1 MDAMEREL
9 LILIFQTDS
18 LYRNGQSKW
27 AVRAGQA
34 VSAHTQFKMNHKKK
48 WLHTSVCDY
57 FSITSRQ
64 KSIWSS
70 HSTSERE
77 SVSHS
82 LVSDSL
88 QCHGLYSAWLLC
100 PWNSPGKNTRVGSH
114 SLLRGI
120 FLTQGSNLGIPTL
133 QADSLLS
140 EPPGK
145 LTLLPRLYQQN
156 WKHTLEEVFVHSFS

>member
-1 MDAMEREL
+1 MFQLPPDPRSYKRGVWGDHQNHL
-9 LILIFQTDS
+9 LHS
-18 LYRNGQSKW
+18 G
-27 AVRAGQA
+27 G
-34 VSAHTQFKMNHKKK
+34 
-48 WLHTSVCDY
+48 
-57 FSITSRQ
+57 SIVTHNLSP
-64 KSIWSS
+64 
-70 HSTSERE
+70 SERL
-77 SVSHS
+77 SHVHKYINITGS
-82 LVSDSL
+82 QHQQMLALLAPFVCSIVSDSL

-156 WKHTLEEVFVHSFS
+156 

>member
-120 FLTQGSNLGIPTL
+120 FLTQGSNPG
-133 QADSLLS
+133 LLHHRQILS
-140 EPPGK
+140 HWASRECAY
-145 LTLLPRLYQQN
+145 LY
-156 WKHTLEEVFVHSFS
+156 WKILYC